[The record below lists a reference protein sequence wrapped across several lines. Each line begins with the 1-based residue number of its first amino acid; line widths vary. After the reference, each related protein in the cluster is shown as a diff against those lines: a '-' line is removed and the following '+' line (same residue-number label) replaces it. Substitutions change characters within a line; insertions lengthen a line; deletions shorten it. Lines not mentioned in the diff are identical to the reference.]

1 MLYHQTQQVNN
12 DFRTSVL
19 SKVDDK
25 YDYSDITFPVDY
37 NDIRIFEK
45 IIMYVLMFIALM
57 MKMIQLFL
65 NILVI
70 FTALKM
76 M

>member
-25 YDYSDITFPVDY
+25 YDYTDITFPVDY
-37 NDIRIFEK
+37 SDIRIFEK